1 MIKKIGSLIISISM
15 LTGTLGVLPVHAAQ
29 TAAGEWDFN
38 NSTPS
43 ATQETAANW
52 QTAKVGDAV
61 SYVDGPMSKTVKF
74 DGSESSYIDMGE
86 IPDAGNW
93 NEVTMSVW
101 IKPTMDQ
108 NWEKNVMSLTDANGN
123 MKMSIYLQNNFLS
136 VAWGDSNT
144 GKIGPQING
153 WTWGYNIPQGEWQNI
168 AVTLNNTQK
177 ELNIY
182 RNGTLLGTHTVNL
195 ETNNAEYLNI
205 GARLT
210 HDADGNVTAAAHRY
224 NGLLDNVKLYQK
236 ALTAEEIKALYD
248 SVPEFVTGGEW
259 DFNNQDALASANTR
273 YMWSATP
280 VIGNLAS
287 FVDGP
292 MGKAVKFDGT
302 ADSYIDIGKLPDAES
317 WNEVTMSA
325 WIKPTKDKN
334 WERSIMSLTDSSGN
348 MKMSLFLMSGFLC
361 VADGGQWQGHHGPQ
375 INGWTWG
382 YGITE
387 DEWQNIAVTYNKTNS
402 ELKFYRNGTLL
413 GTHEAAL
420 DTTSARYLDIGARL
434 TRDADGNVTS
444 TAHYYNGLLDN
455 VKLYQKALTAEEI
468 KALYDSVPEFVTGG
482 KWDFNNQ
489 DALASANTRYMWS
502 TPAAGSAVTY
512 ADGIEGK
519 AAKFDGSDNSYID
532 MGQIPDT
539 GKWTELTMSAWIKPT
554 KDQNWERDVMNLAS
568 RDGERMF
575 SVYLMNGF
583 VTVACGG
590 GTVPEKMGYT
600 AESGVQ
606 VGYKIGNGGE
616 WEHIAVSYKMYQDDN
631 TTALNSVKI
640 YRNGGLIAEATKG
653 FRTNFDP
660 SYSPL
665 FLNMGANI
673 VRNSDFS
680 IAQVTNKYNG
690 LMDDIRIY
698 KKVLTEDEIF
708 DIYNE
713 NTPNKLEIRDIAA
726 TDNTVTAKL
735 QNINYTPGSK
745 VTVIAAACDFSSNN
759 LKYVGTA
766 EVTIPENSEKQEF
779 TINGITLEKH
789 NKLRIFVWENLTDTM
804 KPLIEVTEKIET
816 E

>member
-1 MIKKIGSLIISISM
+1 MIKKIGRLIISISM

-248 SVPEFVTGGEW
+248 SVPEFVTGG
-259 DFNNQDALASANTR
+259 
-273 YMWSATP
+273 
-280 VIGNLAS
+280 
-287 FVDGP
+287 
-292 MGKAVKFDGT
+292 
-302 ADSYIDIGKLPDAES
+302 
-317 WNEVTMSA
+317 
-325 WIKPTKDKN
+325 
-334 WERSIMSLTDSSGN
+334 
-348 MKMSLFLMSGFLC
+348 
-361 VADGGQWQGHHGPQ
+361 
-375 INGWTWG
+375 
-382 YGITE
+382 
-387 DEWQNIAVTYNKTNS
+387 
-402 ELKFYRNGTLL
+402 
-413 GTHEAAL
+413 
-420 DTTSARYLDIGARL
+420 
-434 TRDADGNVTS
+434 
-444 TAHYYNGLLDN
+444 
-455 VKLYQKALTAEEI
+455 
-468 KALYDSVPEFVTGG
+468 

-673 VRNSDFS
+673 VRNSDSS

-735 QNINYTPGSK
+735 QNINYTPRSK

-766 EVTIPENSEKQEF
+766 EVTIPEKSEKQEF